1 MIFWIG
7 HEDYYYFYNY
17 CEENCD
23 KVESVEDI
31 IIKPNHEN
39 LEQAIGVILVL
50 ITTFIAFFHK
60 DEDAHEDDDENQVN
74 RINEDFEYDLKYKY
88 CVLSRRGFN
97 INCFT
102 GLSRP
107 IHL

>member
-60 DEDAHEDDDENQVN
+60 DEDAHEDDAENQVN
-74 RINEDFEYDLKYKY
+74 RINEDFEYDLKYK
-88 CVLSRRGFN
+88 
-97 INCFT
+97 
-102 GLSRP
+102 
-107 IHL
+107 